1 VLQKTGPCPKWYTL
15 WRTRTFA
22 LKGNFLYYYKQ
33 NDKVANSIISSVISC
48 PSWFILQILLF
59 FLQRISDSIILGAVY
74 IRGAALDYVT
84 SMNRSKHVMTITPPV
99 PRRPGW
105 SNDETSVLYVKF
117 SSEAEATEVST
128 IVIMHSGTSVT
139 SFFPQWQKTLK
150 EIANKQR

>member
-1 VLQKTGPCPKWYTL
+1 
-15 WRTRTFA
+15 
-22 LKGNFLYYYKQ
+22 
-33 NDKVANSIISSVISC
+33 
-48 PSWFILQILLF
+48 
-59 FLQRISDSIILGAVY
+59 
-74 IRGAALDYVT
+74 
-84 SMNRSKHVMTITPPV
+84 MTITPPV